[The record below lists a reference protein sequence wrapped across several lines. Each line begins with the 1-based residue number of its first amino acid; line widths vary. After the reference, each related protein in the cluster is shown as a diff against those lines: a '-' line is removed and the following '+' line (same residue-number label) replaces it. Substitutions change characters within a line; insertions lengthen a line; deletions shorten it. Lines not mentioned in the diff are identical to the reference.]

1 VTLISPTYAN
11 TSVDLPALPQ
21 EAYALVMRRD
31 AFAVMDIGGDD
42 RGAYA
47 LGRYAPYL
55 VEENDYEMAFV
66 VNFYRPLSR
75 TAEEAYQI
83 MKEIEAA
90 AHLPFTVIVNN
101 SNVGEDTTAAD
112 LLKTASEAQKL
123 SELCG
128 LPAHYYSAKKD
139 VAREIANAFP
149 LTLQEKYF

>member
-1 VTLISPTYAN
+1 
-11 TSVDLPALPQ
+11 
-21 EAYALVMRRD
+21 
-31 AFAVMDIGGDD
+31 
-42 RGAYA
+42 
-47 LGRYAPYL
+47 
-55 VEENDYEMAFV
+55 MAFV

-128 LPAHYYSAKKD
+128 LPAPYYSAKKD

-149 LTLQEKYF
+149 RTLQEKYF